1 MWLSDMSVRRP
12 LVAVVISALL
22 TVFGLVA
29 ISKLTVRE
37 MPDVQTPSVSITTTY
52 EGAAPEVMESQVTK
66 PIEDQ
71 LSGISG
77 IKNINSV
84 TRKGRSVITVE
95 FKLGWNMV
103 EGTSDVRDAIS
114 RARPRLPD
122 EAGEPMVTKDNGN
135 GDVAIWLNFSSTQMD
150 RTAMTDYVNRML
162 VDSLSLVD
170 GVSEVSLSGD
180 LTQVMYVRLRPAD
193 MAARGITVADVQDA
207 LKRENIELPGGEI
220 RNNSMTM
227 AVQIARLYHSAED
240 FRALPVKTA
249 TNGQSIYLAD
259 IADVEVGAKN
269 EDSAYQRNGRES
281 LGIGIVAQSTA
292 NPLDLS
298 AGVQQLVSRDLDR
311 LVTAGGLHHVPVGV
325 ILVNQAFEVL
335 DQTLQP
341 VGGEILKLIGDA
353 APLQA
358 GTFGVVLGKGGSDES
373 RHNTPPAFTCMG
385 QSIAHKMDAAA
396 LPGG

>member
-1 MWLSDMSVRRP
+1 MWLSDISVRRP
-12 LVAVVISALL
+12 LVAVVVSALL

-29 ISKLTVRE
+29 FSKLTVRE
-37 MPDVQTPSVSITTTY
+37 MPDVQTPSVSISTTY
-52 EGAAPEVMESQVTK
+52 EGAAPAVMESQVTK

-122 EAGEPMVTKDNGN
+122 GVDEPMVTKDNGN
-135 GDVAIWLNFSSTQMD
+135 GDVAIWLNFSSSQMD
-150 RTAMTDYVNRML
+150 RTAMTDYANRVL
-162 VDSLSLVD
+162 VDPLSLAD
-170 GVSEVSLSGD
+170 GVSEVMLSGD
-180 LTQVMYVRLRPAD
+180 LTRVMYVRLRPAD
-193 MAARGITVADVQDA
+193 MAARGITVTDVQEA

-227 AVQIARLYHSAED
+227 SVQIARLYHTADD
-240 FRALPVKTA
+240 FRQLQIRTA
-249 TNGQSIYLAD
+249 ANGQSIYLAD

-292 NPLDLS
+292 NPLAVAQGIERKIVEMQRFLPQGAVLEVDYDSTIFIKQAIDEVYMTL
-298 AGVQQLVSRDLDR
+298 AICAVLVVAVLYLFLGQGRTTLPSWWWRTSTIICNGASHRCLPPG
-311 LVTAGGLHHVPVGV
+311 TA
-325 ILVNQAFEVL
+325 
-335 DQTLQP
+335 
-341 VGGEILKLIGDA
+341 
-353 APLQA
+353 
-358 GTFGVVLGKGGSDES
+358 
-373 RHNTPPAFTCMG
+373 PARW
-385 QSIAHKMDAAA
+385 A
-396 LPGG
+396 LR